1 MMVMTTD
8 RRGIS
13 CDLCGA
19 EFRDT
24 FDYYSAKIDKI
35 TVDASRQKTG
45 VAEVD
50 RRFMDLDICDGCW
63 EKTVEVVKKVI
74 EARKQKASRAKKSGA
89 DQWTTGA

>member
-1 MMVMTTD
+1 MVMTTD

-24 FDYYSAKIDKI
+24 FDYYSARIDKVA
-35 TVDASRQKTG
+35 VDSSKKKTG

-50 RRFMDLDICDGCW
+50 RRYMDLDICLPCW
-63 EKTVEVVKKVI
+63 EKMVKQVKKTI
-74 EARKQKASRAKKSGA
+74 KEREKQASKAKKSGA
-89 DQWTTGA
+89 NEWSTGV